1 MNEYLEALLFQLRNQ
16 QNAISFPAD
25 EHLNVLSPSCSL
37 LIGIMRP
44 GCAAKKKAP
53 ALLFPNLHRRLIC
66 VQMLSGLFFNALF
79 C

>member
-1 MNEYLEALLFQLRNQ
+1 MNEYWEALLFQLHNQ
-16 QNAISFPAD
+16 QDAISFPTD

-66 VQMLSGLFFNALF
+66 VQMLSGLLLNVLF